1 MRIAIDARPALD
13 PKKTGV
19 GQYAAQLIRHL
30 PATDPDARYVAWYL
44 HARGLFRPRRF
55 FTDAGTRNL
64 SEGAIRFPARVFE
77 PLSSRLGVPR
87 VEWFTEFDSL
97 LATNFLP
104 PETKSRGVVMVV
116 HDLAFRVF
124 PETAPQIDARWLHR
138 FRRWLKD
145 SAGVIV
151 PSEAT
156 RQDLMQLEEVDA
168 TKVAV
173 VHHGVDAEAFRSAR
187 SEAVEGVRRRYG
199 LAGRY
204 LLFVGGLEP
213 RKNVP
218 ALVRAF
224 AAVDTDAS
232 LVVAGGRV
240 RWHPRATDHVG
251 AAIDALP
258 GGVRDRVILSGY
270 VSDADKVALL
280 AGATALVYPS
290 LYEGFG
296 FPVLEGMAARVPVM
310 TSTASSLPEVA
321 GEAALLVDPSDQDA
335 MAEGM
340 RALLEDEDLR
350 DRLIASGL
358 ARAATFTWQETAK
371 RTAVVLR
378 EAGEAGRR

>member
-30 PATDPDARYVAWYL
+30 PAADPDARYVAWCL
-44 HARGLFRPRRF
+44 PRRPRLRGRF
-55 FTDAGTRNL
+55 FPEVREPNF
-64 SEGAIRFPARVFE
+64 SEHVWPVPARLAE
-77 PLSSRLGVPR
+77 PVTWRLGGPR
-87 VEWFTEFDSL
+87 VEWFLEFDAL

-104 PETKSRGVVMVV
+104 PPTGSRGVVLVV
-116 HDLAFRVF
+116 HDLAFRVV
-124 PETAPQIDARWLHR
+124 PETAPLIDARWLRR
-138 FRRWLKD
+138 FRGWLGD
-145 SAGVIV
+145 AARVIV
-151 PSEAT
+151 PSEST
-156 RQDLMQLEEVDA
+156 RRDLLSFEEVDPG
-168 TKVAV
+168 KVVV

-199 LAGRY
+199 LTGRY

-251 AAIDALP
+251 AVVDALP